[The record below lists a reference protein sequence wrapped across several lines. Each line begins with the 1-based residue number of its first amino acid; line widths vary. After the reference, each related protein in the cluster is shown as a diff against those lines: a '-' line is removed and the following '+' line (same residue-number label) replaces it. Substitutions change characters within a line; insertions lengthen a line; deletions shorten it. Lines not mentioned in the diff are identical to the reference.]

1 MIIQATKKLRDYLK
15 SAAEPYPDE
24 HDRLA
29 HWHGNIITLR
39 RRKLILLTHDRCRY
53 TLALYPAK
61 RGKGVALTKCFL
73 ERLDEQLAYEDFGD
87 VERATMI
94 ELQSNELAITI
105 TSSRRVLGT
114 MTQMAFEMNV
124 DGVEALSE
132 LEISKELN
140 HRLYSMEDDDPYE
153 RPERM
158 LRRLLAQR

>member
-1 MIIQATKKLRDYLK
+1 
-15 SAAEPYPDE
+15 
-24 HDRLA
+24 
-29 HWHGNIITLR
+29 
-39 RRKLILLTHDRCRY
+39 
-53 TLALYPAK
+53 
-61 RGKGVALTKCFL
+61 
-73 ERLDEQLAYEDFGD
+73 
-87 VERATMI
+87 MI